1 MQGLW
6 TIDEGCFSRIMIYRC
21 SRIINAA
28 AKILS
33 LWLHHGDN
41 NSLFRDLQRLAFK
54 KTTFWYLSTPP
65 QSSDRSSPSETHL
78 TQLRLCTNKKIRS
91 LLKIAIKI
99 KYRVFFLFPF
109 RQTLANRLYGVMAWS
124 IPILVSCSTF
134 GSANGS
140 AFSGGRYG
148 KVDIISC
155 LFIGVFSLILEERL
169 FDALNFLWNRV

>member
-6 TIDEGCFSRIMIYRC
+6 TIDEGYFSRIMIYRC
-21 SRIINAA
+21 SRIINAE

-33 LWLHHGDN
+33 LWLHHGDY

-54 KTTFWYLSTPP
+54 KTTFWHLSTPP

-169 FDALNFLWNRV
+169 FDALNFLWNRD

>member
-1 MQGLW
+1 
-6 TIDEGCFSRIMIYRC
+6 MIYRC
-21 SRIINAA
+21 SRIINAE

-54 KTTFWYLSTPP
+54 KTTFWHLSTPP

-91 LLKIAIKI
+91 LLKIAIEI

-169 FDALNFLWNRV
+169 FDALIFLWNRV